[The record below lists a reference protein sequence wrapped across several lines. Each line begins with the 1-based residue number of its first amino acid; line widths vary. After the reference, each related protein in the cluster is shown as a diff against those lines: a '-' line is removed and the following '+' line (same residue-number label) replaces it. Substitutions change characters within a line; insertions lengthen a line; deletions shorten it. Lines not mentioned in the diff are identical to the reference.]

1 LEENKITRQNT
12 LTRAVNLRIRFFAVP
27 RIRRRT
33 ALAITV
39 AVVVFGLV
47 LGLVSVELLARKETK
62 KNPEVLVGVDVGF
75 GDENDVYK
83 VADATKGFVNLII
96 VGSLN
101 VTNDTAKLT
110 RVCDYLY
117 RNKFHFIIYVGF
129 RPGIF
134 PPRGPDSTFVQEA
147 TNRWGNKFLGLYI
160 FDEPGGK
167 QLGYNK
173 SNADK
178 IVSRADNNS
187 DAALHYVMSV
197 NGFLLLYHDFY
208 YNASNVNLFTSD
220 YGLYWYDYL
229 CGYNSVF
236 GEFVGN
242 QSRQLAVALTRGAAN
257 QMGKDWGVM
266 ITWKYNQPPFLE
278 EPEQL
283 YQDMVSA
290 YQNGARY
297 IIVFDSSAQFP
308 STTQYGI
315 LTQQHLDAMKRFW
328 DYTKSSPR
336 TGNSTANVAYVLP
349 MDYGFGF
356 RKPDDNTWGLWPADA
371 LSAKV
376 WNDTNSLVQQY
387 GMNLDVVYETKI
399 ENIPITLPYSKL
411 IFWNGTTLER

>member
-1 LEENKITRQNT
+1 
-12 LTRAVNLRIRFFAVP
+12 LTV
-27 RIRRRT
+27 
-33 ALAITV
+33 TV
-39 AVVVFGLV
+39 AVIVFSLL
-47 LGLVSVELLARKETK
+47 LGLVGVELLARRETAK
-62 KNPEVLVGVDVGF
+62 APELLVGVDVGF
-75 GDENDVYK
+75 GDENDVYR
-83 VADATKGFVNLII
+83 VADATKGYANLII
-96 VGSLN
+96 LGSLN

-117 RNKFHFIIYVGF
+117 RDGFHFIIYVGF
-129 RPGIF
+129 RPGVF

-147 TNRWGNKFLGLYI
+147 VSRWGNKFLGLYI

-167 QLGYNK
+167 QLDYLI
-173 SNADK
+173 SNPDK

-242 QSRQLAVALTRGAAN
+242 QSRQLSVALTRGAAN
-257 QMGKDWGVM
+257 SLGKEWGVM

-283 YQDMVSA
+283 YDDMVSA
-290 YQNGARY
+290 YQNGAKY
-297 IIVFDSSAQFP
+297 IVVFDSSAQFP
-308 STTQYGI
+308 PYGI
-315 LTQQHLDAMKRFW
+315 LTQHHIDAMKRFW
-328 DYTKSSPR
+328 DYAKSSPR
-336 TGNSTANVAYVLP
+336 TGEFLADTAYVLP

-356 RKPDDNTWGLWPADA
+356 RGPNDNTWGLWPADA

-376 WNDTNSLVQQY
+376 WNDTNNLVQQY
-387 GMNLDVVYETKI
+387 GMNLDIVYATKI

-411 IFWNGTTLER
+411 IFWNGTTLEP

>member
-1 LEENKITRQNT
+1 
-12 LTRAVNLRIRFFAVP
+12 LTA
-27 RIRRRT
+27 
-33 ALAITV
+33 TV
-39 AVVVFGLV
+39 AVVVFGLL
-47 LGLVSVELLARKETK
+47 LGLVGVELLARRETAK
-62 KNPEVLVGVDVGF
+62 DPEVLVGVDVGF
-75 GDENDVYK
+75 GDENDVYR
-83 VADATKGFVNLII
+83 VADATKGYANLII
-96 VGSLN
+96 LGSLN

-117 RNKFHFIIYVGF
+117 RNDFHFIIYVGF
-129 RPGIF
+129 RPGVF
-134 PPRGPDSTFVQEA
+134 PPRGPDSAFVQEA
-147 TNRWGNKFLGLYI
+147 VSRWGNKFLGLYI

-167 QLGYNK
+167 QLDYPI
-173 SNADK
+173 SNPDK

-208 YNASNVNLFTSD
+208 YNASDVNLFTSD

-242 QSRQLAVALTRGAAN
+242 QSRQLSVALTRGAAN
-257 QMGKDWGVM
+257 PLGKDWGVM

-290 YQNGARY
+290 YQNGAKY
-297 IIVFDSSAQFP
+297 IIVFDSPSQFP
-308 STTQYGI
+308 STTPYGI

-328 DYTKSSPR
+328 DYTKSNPR
-336 TGNSTANVAYVLP
+336 TEKFTANAAYVLP

-356 RKPDDNTWGLWPADA
+356 RGPDDNTWGLWPTNA
-371 LSAKV
+371 LSAKI
-376 WNDTNSLVQQY
+376 WNDTNNLAQQY
-387 GMNLDVVYETKI
+387 GINLDIVYATKI